1 MKKGG
6 VFLLAHRPN
15 RMVKLTLELIAEAN
29 KGSPPSS
36 MTELSFSRKDLH
48 KVARLDVLVN
58 LVRLDLSHNRLQS
71 VEALSNCKSL
81 KWLSIANNE
90 LKSLHGV
97 ESLFNLTVLN
107 GSRNQIS
114 SMKEVKAL
122 GELRALILNDNQIDS
137 VCKLNG
143 LTALNT
149 LVLSRNPISTIGTSL
164 KKVSSLVKLSLSNC
178 ELQDLGS
185 LEGLVVLKELRLSHN
200 EISVLPKDVRKNSQ
214 LHIVDLGNNCLKAL
228 SDIEVLCML
237 PCLENL
243 SLRRNPLCS
252 QHSYEDEVKKI
263 LPNLQ
268 VLDGHPLQSTSKKQH
283 PKEHLI
289 LPSMARV
296 KKSEAAEGLSKKPK
310 QGQKRKNA
318 DVGDQRISMAE
329 DILDIEKRDLN
340 RIEDDWKQASTV
352 ATASDDEKPFI
363 ELIVQG
369 ESNTTGGL
377 EERKK
382 ERLTDPYGRPKK
394 GDSGIVSII
403 NKKAKPSRTQNNRHD
418 TRPGSA
424 FSVSLE
430 EVNIGAGGPSSW
442 DM

>member
-1 MKKGG
+1 
-6 VFLLAHRPN
+6 
-15 RMVKLTLELIAEAN
+15 MVKLTLELIAAAN
-29 KGSPPSS
+29 KGNPPSS
-36 MTELSFSRKDLH
+36 ITELAFSRKELH
-48 KVARLDVLVN
+48 KMARLDVLAN

-81 KWLSIANNE
+81 KWLSVASNE

-164 KKVSSLVKLSLSNC
+164 NKVSSLVKLSLSNC

-185 LEGLVVLKELRLSHN
+185 LKDLVVLKELRLSHN

-214 LHIVDLGNNCLKAL
+214 LHIVDLGNNCLKVL

-243 SLRRNPLCS
+243 SLRGNPLCS

-283 PKEHLI
+283 PKERLI
-289 LPSMARV
+289 LPSTARV
-296 KKSEAAEGLSKKPK
+296 KKSEEAEDPSSFKKPK
-310 QGQKRKNA
+310 QGQKRKKA
-318 DVGDQRISMAE
+318 DVGDQRISMTE
-329 DILDIEKRDLN
+329 DKKTDLN
-340 RIEDDWKQASTV
+340 TIEDDWKHASTV
-352 ATASDDEKPFI
+352 ATVSDDEKPFI

-369 ESNTTGGL
+369 ESNNTRGL
-377 EERKK
+377 EERKL
-382 ERLTDPYGRPKK
+382 ERLTDPYRRPKK

-403 NKKAKPSRTQNNRHD
+403 NKKAKPSRTQNDRHD
-418 TRPGSA
+418 TRAGSV